1 MSDFGSNP
9 MLTSTSSQYMSMG
22 SQYNAATTVAINLRQ
37 FEKDSKAQAER
48 EYDDEHGPLP
58 DPPADDDP
66 TIPVQERV
74 SQKKKRK
81 VRSALVSRR
90 KSAIYVEK
98 LEAELETRDSD
109 NASLAAQLDVCK
121 DVLHKTAQRIEQ
133 LEQHMMH
140 MSRREPPAK
149 RLRTSLPRQP
159 SPTDAAPFFLNSDD
173 TLDDILSIS
182 PEEIPAVP
190 FVYAKTERMERMPND
205 YSECSD
211 GRISPKRP
219 STYAAGRVFSGAS
232 LRDDSGY
239 RSRPPLA
246 TQYMHHNHFRTP
258 VAL

>member
-1 MSDFGSNP
+1 
-9 MLTSTSSQYMSMG
+9 MG

-37 FEKDSKAQAER
+37 FEKDSKTQAER
-48 EYDDEHGPLP
+48 EYDDEHGSLP

-66 TIPVQERV
+66 TIPHQERV

-98 LEAELETRDSD
+98 LEAELDSRDGD
-109 NASLAAQLDVCK
+109 NASLAAQLDVCR

-133 LEQHMMH
+133 LELHMAQ
-140 MSRREPPAK
+140 MSRHEPPAK

-159 SPTDAAPFFLNSDD
+159 SPNDVAPFFLSSDD

-190 FVYAKTERMERMPND
+190 VMYAKPERVERMPND

-219 STYAAGRVFSGAS
+219 PTYASSSRAFAGAS

-246 TQYMHHNHFRTP
+246 TQFMHNHFRTP